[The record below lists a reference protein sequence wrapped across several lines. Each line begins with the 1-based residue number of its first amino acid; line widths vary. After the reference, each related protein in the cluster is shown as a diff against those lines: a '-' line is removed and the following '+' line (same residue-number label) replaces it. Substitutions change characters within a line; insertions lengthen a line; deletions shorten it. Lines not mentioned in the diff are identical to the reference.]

1 MTQRL
6 DSAAEA
12 VLARRTRRLNIVIVD
27 DDPDDRLLARE
38 ALDDLAAR
46 GAARAGNATLAAD
59 GHALLSHLKRA
70 AAGKAPWPDLV
81 LLDWNMPGMNGAD
94 TLAALKADPRYA
106 AIPVVVVST
115 SHADA
120 DIADAYRLGGSAFVT
135 KANHFADV
143 VDTLGRILT
152 FWTGTALPPPRHGED
167 AP

>member
-1 MTQRL
+1 MTRRV

-12 VLARRTRRLNIVIVD
+12 LLARRLNIVIVD

-38 ALDDLAAR
+38 ALDDLTAT
-46 GAARAGNATLAAD
+46 GAAHTGHATLAAD
-59 GHALLSHLKRA
+59 GHALLAHLQRA
-70 AAGKAPWPDLV
+70 TAGKAPWPDLI

-94 TLAALKADPRYA
+94 TLVALKADPRYA

-120 DIADAYRLGGSAFVT
+120 DIAGTYRLGGSAFVT

-143 VDTLGRILT
+143 VDTLRRILG
-152 FWTGTALPPPRHGED
+152 FWTHTALPPPRLGE
-167 AP
+167 AVP